1 MPNCQ
6 TKFHGTLTFEP
17 EQVLKVP
24 RGLFGFADET
34 EFLLLELPSSR
45 PVVFVQ
51 SVRSANLCFIALPVQ
66 VIEAGYRLTLSSDT
80 LTSLGYSQGAAP
92 QMGKELLCLALL
104 TIGDRGATANLL
116 APLVIDIASHRGAQ
130 VMVEGYSH
138 QQPLSTQELQ
148 PQC

>member
-1 MPNCQ
+1 MPSCQ
-6 TKFHGTLTFEP
+6 TKFHGALTFEP
-17 EQVLKVP
+17 EQVLRVP
-24 RGLFGFADET
+24 QGLFGFTDET

-66 VIEAGYRLTLSSDT
+66 VIDADYRLTLDT
-80 LTSLGYSQGAAP
+80 GTLSTLGYAEDAAP
-92 QMGKELLCLALL
+92 RMGKELLCVALL
-104 TIGDRGATANLL
+104 TIGERSATANLV

-130 VMVEGYSH
+130 LMVEGYSYH
-138 QQPLSTQELQ
+138 QPLSTPGLQ